1 MSNYNTKKAL
11 GSSLRFLTVRGRRE
25 WIILAVRIA
34 HVPYF
39 ISILQRTCE
48 KNYGGRTLKVEP
60 PLPPKTSQYTFS
72 LITPPLR
79 AYLLFE

>member
-48 KNYGGRTLKVEP
+48 KNCGVRALTVEP
-60 PLPPKTSQYTFS
+60 SLPPR
-72 LITPPLR
+72 R
-79 AYLLFE
+79 ASTLLA